1 MPNNRIAVLRR
12 EHGMNQKELGEQ
24 LGVAQTTV
32 SAWETG
38 KTEPDG
44 SAMAKMSNLFH
55 VSIGYLMG
63 YEPESHTRGLSQEDY
78 DALIRRRREE
88 DDRKELEKIVKE
100 SERDPELE
108 ETVDEYFRER
118 DQKDFES
125 GRRIETLEGFLA
137 SRLIDDQSITMRQWL
152 YHMLQELV
160 KTPKEYARKMGGAPP
175 TFVGWGP
182 IPSLSNALSNTSLH
196 SV

>member
-160 KTPKEYARKMGGAPP
+160 KTPKA
-175 TFVGWGP
+175 
-182 IPSLSNALSNTSLH
+182 
-196 SV
+196 